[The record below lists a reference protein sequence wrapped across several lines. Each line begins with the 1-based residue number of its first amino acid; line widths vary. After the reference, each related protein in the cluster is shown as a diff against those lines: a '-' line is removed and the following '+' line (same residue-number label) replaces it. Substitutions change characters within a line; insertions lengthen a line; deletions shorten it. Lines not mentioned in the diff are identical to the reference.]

1 MLINSN
7 LSQLPDHARV
17 WIYQANRTLSEAEIG
32 RAATELDSFCQ
43 QWNAH
48 GAQLKA
54 GFDIRYG
61 LFIILAVD
69 EEVNAVSGCSIDKS
83 VVLVKALGEAFGCDF
98 LDRKIMAYRDAD
110 GQIALQDINQFWAM
124 RKAGIISAQSIV
136 FNNLVNN
143 LADFRSGWE
152 VPFAQS
158 WHAEMFS

>member
-1 MLINSN
+1 MSIDSN
-7 LSQLPDHARV
+7 LLQLPDHARV
-17 WIYQANRTLSEAEIG
+17 WIYQANRPLTETEIS
-32 RAATELDSFCQ
+32 RAAAELGAFCH

-69 EEVNAVSGCSIDKS
+69 EQVNAVSGCSIDKS
-83 VVLVKALGEAFGCDF
+83 VALVKALGETFGCDF
-98 LDRKIMAYRDAD
+98 LDRKIIAYRDGAGHID
-110 GQIALQDINQFWAM
+110 LQDINQFWAM
-124 RKAGIISAQSIV
+124 RKAGIISGQSIV

-143 LADFRSGWE
+143 LADFKSGWE
-152 VPFAQS
+152 VPFVQS